1 MAKFNLQV
9 ANLDFTN
16 WQSNLA
22 TAVIIFISWSFAPF
36 SYAVSV
42 SGTHFNTHMGM
53 LFLYE
58 LLLAFSLVLQL
69 NNHFQSQ
76 LADLLIIIS
85 GFCVVFGF
93 VTAPLVM
100 LLLLLLPIFMFLMQF
115 SQLNL
120 QNEAGLLTFGALLML
135 TIPIGNAYAS
145 LHFISWE
152 IVLYLLPIMTST
164 WCFLTPFFL
173 PRSKKRNWL
182 LLGTLLFLIISLF
195 THPINRLTIVAIIL
209 TLGWWLFTLDKR
221 LAEPSLILTSLVQ
234 MLIIVLIYW
243 N

>member
-1 MAKFNLQV
+1 MAKLHLQV
-9 ANLDFTN
+9 SNLDFTN

-22 TAVIIFISWSFAPF
+22 TAAIIFISWSFAPF

-42 SGTHFNTHMGM
+42 SGTHFNAHMGM

-76 LADLLIIIS
+76 LANLLIILS
-85 GFCVVFGF
+85 GLCAIFGF
-93 VTAPLVM
+93 ITTPLIM
-100 LLLLLLPIFMFLMQF
+100 FLLLLLPIFMALMQLP
-115 SQLNL
+115 QLNL
-120 QNEAGLLTFGALLML
+120 QSEAGLLTFGALLML
-135 TIPIGNAYAS
+135 TIPIGDAYTS

-152 IVLYLLPIMTST
+152 IVLFLLPIMTST

-173 PRSKKRNWL
+173 PRSKKRSWL
-182 LLGTLLFLIISLF
+182 LLGTLVILVASLF
-195 THPINRLTIVAIIL
+195 TRLINSLTIFAIVL
-209 TLGWWLFTLDKR
+209 ALGWWLFTMDKR

-234 MLIIVLIYW
+234 MLVIILIYW